1 MCTSIYICLVLNY
14 IQGGFESDIMSSRED
29 YVKYILKQIQTTPY
43 LADSFLQTQKAQFKP
58 RNSFE
63 DLKKYVDDFLGGNDE
78 NRFITMP
85 GLRGVGKSTLLFQ
98 IYNYLIS
105 RGIEENRILYVSID
119 QLDSLPNA
127 NLNDLINVF
136 VEDIHHKYPATL
148 DKDLFL
154 LIDEAQDD
162 ADWSKTGKMIYDQS
176 KRIFML
182 FTGSK
187 ALDFELDLDAVRR
200 TSLERIYPMNFQEY
214 LFLKYDIPSIGISQD
229 IMDMLLTGN
238 VENAARKETDLL
250 THITSI
256 EKPLIKE
263 WEHFLCYGG
272 FPLSLN
278 RNDIDAHR
286 KIFEV
291 VKRVI
296 DKDVRQY
303 KAFNG
308 NTKKV
313 LLNILSFLAT
323 QKPGGLSVNSL
334 AKNLSTSRSNVIDLL
349 EILEKTHLIF
359 QIKPYGGAGKMV
371 RKPSKYYFL
380 SPSITASINFT
391 LGKHTPASSDYMGIL
406 AETLVAS
413 SFFRLNNVISK
424 PNEIFY
430 PVEKGMADFI
440 ITTFEGDK
448 IPVEV
453 GIGEKGTK
461 QVVKTMNAYNCEYG
475 IVVSKTTDLI
485 RKEGD
490 VIFLPLTTFSIM

>member
-1 MCTSIYICLVLNY
+1 MYKGLYMACTKLCTRIILRV
-14 IQGGFESDIMSSRED
+14 GTMSSRED
-29 YVKYILKQIQTTPY
+29 YLRYIVKQIQTTPY
-43 LADSFLQTQKAQFKP
+43 IANNFLQAQNIQFKP

-63 DLKKYVDDFLGGNDE
+63 DLKRYVNNFLKGYDE
-78 NRFITMP
+78 NRLITMP
-85 GLRGVGKSTLLFQ
+85 GLRGIGKSTLIFQ

-105 RGIEENRILYVSID
+105 NGIEKNRILYVSLD
-119 QLDSLPNA
+119 QLNSLPNA
-127 NLNDLINVF
+127 NLNDLIDVF
-136 VEDIHHKYPATL
+136 VEDVHHKYPATL
-148 DKDLFL
+148 DKELFL
-154 LIDEAQDD
+154 LIDEAQEDEN
-162 ADWSKTGKMIYDQS
+162 WSKTAKTIYDQS
-176 KRIFML
+176 KKIFMI

-187 ALDFELDLDAVRR
+187 ALDFELDEDTVRR
-200 TSLERIYPMNFQEY
+200 TNLERIYPMNFQEY
-214 LFLKYDIPSIGISQD
+214 LFLKYNIPSIGISND
-229 IMDMLLTGN
+229 LMDMLLTGN
-238 VENAARKETDLL
+238 VGEISKKETELL
-250 THITSI
+250 NYTASI
-256 EKPLIKE
+256 GKPLIKE

-272 FPLSLN
+272 FPLSLHQD
-278 RNDIDAHR
+278 DINAHR

-313 LLNILSFLAT
+313 LFNILSFLAT
-323 QKPGGLSVNSL
+323 QKPGGLSVNKL

-359 QIKPYGGAGKMV
+359 HIKPYGGAGKRV
-371 RKPSKYYFL
+371 KKPSKYYFL

-391 LGKHTPASSDYMGIL
+391 LGKHTPNSNDYMGIL
-406 AETLVAS
+406 AENLVAS
-413 SFFRLNNVISK
+413 SFFRLNNTISK
-424 PNEIFY
+424 PNGIFY

-461 QVVKTMNAYNCEYG
+461 QITKTMNAYNCEYG

-485 RKEGD
+485 KKEDD
-490 VIFLPLTTFSIM
+490 VIFVPLTTFSMM

>member
-1 MCTSIYICLVLNY
+1 MTCTKLCTRIFLRV
-14 IQGGFESDIMSSRED
+14 DTMSSRED
-29 YVKYILKQIQTTPY
+29 YLRYIVKQIQTTPHI
-43 LADSFLQTQKAQFKP
+43 ANSFLQVQNIQFKP

-63 DLKKYVDDFLGGNDE
+63 DLKKYVNDFLNGYEE

-85 GLRGVGKSTLLFQ
+85 GLRGVGKSTLIFQ
-98 IYNYLIS
+98 IYNYLIGK
-105 RGIEENRILYVSID
+105 GIDENRILYVSID
-119 QLDSLPNA
+119 QLNSLPNA

-148 DKDLFL
+148 DEELFL
-154 LIDEAQDD
+154 LIDEAQEDNN
-162 ADWSKTGKMIYDQS
+162 WSKTGKVIYDQS
-176 KRIFML
+176 KKIFMI

-187 ALDFELDLDAVRR
+187 ALDFELDIDTVRR
-200 TSLERIYPMNFQEY
+200 TTLERIYPMNFQEY
-214 LFLKYDIPSIGISQD
+214 LHLKYGIPSVGISND

-238 VENAARKETDLL
+238 VENITKKETDLL
-250 THITSI
+250 NFTTSI
-256 EKPLIKE
+256 DKPLIKE
-263 WEHFLCYGG
+263 WEHFLSYGG

-278 RNDIDAHR
+278 QDDINAHR

-296 DKDVRQY
+296 DNDVRQY

-323 QKPGGLSVNSL
+323 QKPGGLSVNKL
-334 AKNLSTSRSNVIDLL
+334 AKNLSTSRSNVIELL

-359 QIKPYGGAGKMV
+359 HIRPYGGAGKMV
-371 RKPSKYYFL
+371 KKPSKYYFL

-391 LGKHTPASSDYMGIL
+391 LGKHTPNSNDYMGIL
-406 AETLVAS
+406 AENLVAS
-413 SFFRLNNVISK
+413 SFFRLNNTISK
-424 PNEIFY
+424 PNGIFY
-430 PVEKGMADFI
+430 PAEKGMADFI

-461 QVVKTMNAYNCEYG
+461 QVTKTMDAYNCEYG
-475 IVVSKTTDLI
+475 VVVSRTTDLV
-485 RKEGD
+485 RKEND
-490 VIFLPLTTFSIM
+490 VIFLPLTTFSMM

>member
-1 MCTSIYICLVLNY
+1 
-14 IQGGFESDIMSSRED
+14 MSSRED
-29 YVKYILKQIQTTPY
+29 YQKYIVKQIQTAPY
-43 LADSFLQTQKAQFKP
+43 IANSFLQTQNTIFKP

-63 DLKKYVDDFLGGNDE
+63 DLKKQVNDFLEGYDE

-85 GLRGVGKSTLLFQ
+85 GLRGIGKSTLLFQ

-105 RGIEENRILYVSID
+105 RGIEENRILYLSLD

-148 DKDLFL
+148 DKQLFL
-154 LIDEAQDD
+154 LVDEAQEDEK
-162 ADWSKTGKMIYDQS
+162 WSKTAKAIYDPS
-176 KRIFML
+176 KKIFMI

-187 ALDFELDLDAVRR
+187 ALDFELDDNTVRR
-200 TSLERIYPMNFQEY
+200 TNFERIYPMNFQEY
-214 LFLKYDIPSIGISQD
+214 LFLKYGIPSTGISND
-229 IMDMLLTGN
+229 IMGLLLTGN
-238 VENAARKETDLL
+238 LGDVCQKETELL
-250 THITSI
+250 NHTIPI
-256 EKPLIKE
+256 GKPLIKE

-278 RNDIDAHR
+278 QDDINAHR
-286 KIFEV
+286 KIYEA

-323 QKPGGLSVNSL
+323 QKPGGLSVNKLS
-334 AKNLSTSRSNVIDLL
+334 KNLSTSRSNVTDLL

-359 QIKPYGGAGKMV
+359 HVKPYGGAGKTV
-371 RKPSKYYFL
+371 KKPSKYYFL

-391 LGKHTPASSDYMGIL
+391 LGKHTPNSNDYKGIL

-413 SFFRLNNVISK
+413 SFFRLNNTISK
-424 PNEIFY
+424 PNGIFY

-461 QVVKTMNAYNCEYG
+461 QVIKTMNAYNCEYG

-485 RKEGD
+485 KKEDD
-490 VIFLPLTTFSIM
+490 VIFVPLTTFSMM